1 MMFLSLIRR
10 RQTSRQKG
18 RFFLCLGFRPLFFLY
33 VVEKGAHCMHRHSF
47 RHVRANSNDYVVV
60 CAEERARVKRI
71 KSNDKRRDEVS
82 IDGYL

>member
-1 MMFLSLIRR
+1 
-10 RQTSRQKG
+10 
-18 RFFLCLGFRPLFFLY
+18 
-33 VVEKGAHCMHRHSF
+33 MHRHSF